1 MAVRPHPGEQT
12 LPYGLVANTLRA
24 AWAERDGEELEALDS
39 HALAEAARLVPEL
52 GADGR
57 PPPRTGGPGARQ
69 RFYDGLAQV
78 FAALFE
84 GPAPGVMFLDDLH
97 WADQASLD
105 VFTYLGRRLNTR
117 PLLMLG
123 AIRADELASG
133 TTLWPGAQRISLTRL
148 TRADVAQLADAAGAG
163 ADTAER
169 LFRESAGLPLFV
181 VEYLAAMRAGEEGP
195 GMPGGV
201 QALLIARLR
210 SVGEAASQLLAAA
223 AVIGRSFDD
232 DTLRETSG
240 RSEEEVVSGLEEL
253 TLRAIVTEGDD
264 GYDFSHEQLRT
275 LVLEQTSLARRRL
288 LHRRAA
294 EALERR
300 AGDPALIAHHHR
312 GAGQTARAAT
322 AHFAAGERARS
333 LFAYAEALDHFASA
347 LALDHPDAAALHEIV
362 GDVHTLRG
370 EYRAA
375 LAAYETAAATGPG
388 DRLGGIEHKLGRVH
402 SRRGQWDLAERHFE
416 ASLELG
422 GTHARVYA
430 DRSLAA
436 RRRGAD
442 AEALALAEHALE
454 LAEDSGDDEALAQAH
469 NILGMLMDDRT
480 HLEQS
485 LAIAEALPDP
495 TVAVAALN
503 NLALVC
509 ARAGDSE
516 VALELTVRALEVCS
530 RQGDRHHEAALHN
543 NLADLLHRA
552 GCSDEAMAHLKQAAA
567 LFAEIGGD
575 ADEMH
580 PAVWMLVEW

>member
-1 MAVRPHPGEQT
+1 
-12 LPYGLVANTLRA
+12 
-24 AWAERDGEELEALDS
+24 
-39 HALAEAARLVPEL
+39 
-52 GADGR
+52 
-57 PPPRTGGPGARQ
+57 
-69 RFYDGLAQV
+69 
-78 FAALFE
+78 
-84 GPAPGVMFLDDLH
+84 MFLDDVH

-105 VFTYLGRRLNTR
+105 VLTYLARRLTTR
-117 PLLMLG
+117 PLLIMG
-123 AIRADELASG
+123 ATRAGELASG
-133 TTLWPGAQRISLTRL
+133 TTLWSGARRIPLTRL
-148 TRADVAQLADAAGAG
+148 NRSDVTQLAAAAGAD

-181 VEYLAAMRAGEEGP
+181 VEYLAAMRGGEDGHD
-195 GMPGGV
+195 MPGGV
-201 QALLIARLR
+201 RALLIARLG
-210 SVGEAASQLLAAA
+210 SVGEAAGQLLAAA
-223 AVIGRSFDD
+223 AVIGTSFDD
-232 DTLRETSG
+232 ETLRETSG
-240 RSEEEVVSGLEEL
+240 RSEEEVVAGLEEL
-253 TLRAIVTEGDD
+253 MARAIVTEGDD
-264 GYDFSHEQLRT
+264 GYDFSHEQLRA

-294 EALERR
+294 EALESR
-300 AGDPALIAHHHR
+300 AGDPALIAHHYR
-312 GAGQTARAAT
+312 GAGQAARAAE
-322 AHFAAGERARS
+322 AHFAAGQRARS

-347 LALDHPDAAALHEIV
+347 LALDHPDSAELHETV

-375 LAAYETAAATGPG
+375 LAAYETAAATGPV
-388 DRLGGIEHKLGRVH
+388 DRLGRIEHKLGRVH

-422 GTHARVYA
+422 GQHARVYA

-442 AEALALAEHALE
+442 DEALMLAERALE
-454 LAEDSGDDEALAQAH
+454 LAEDAGDDEALAQAH
-469 NILGMLMDDRT
+469 NIMGMLLDDRS

-516 VALELTVRALEVCS
+516 VALELTARALEVCS

-552 GCSDEAMAHLKQAAA
+552 GRSDEAMAHLKQAAA

-575 ADEMH
+575 ADEMQ